1 MKIRN
6 IGQKYVTPK
15 VRDMARPVPP
25 VARPCH
31 PSKPSLAAFAFETSY
46 LLAYF

>member
-1 MKIRN
+1 M
-6 IGQKYVTPK
+6 GQKYVTPK

-25 VARPCH
+25 AARPCH
-31 PSKPSLAAFAFETSY
+31 SSKLSLAAFAFQISY

>member
-1 MKIRN
+1 MKIQN

-15 VRDMARPVPP
+15 VKDMARPVPP
-25 VARPCH
+25 AARSCH
-31 PSKPSLAAFAFETSY
+31 PSKLSLAAFAFQTSY